1 LSKRETM
8 DLPKISLD
16 KCLVAD
22 MGLSILTQAVQLER
36 DAVGY
41 MKMYAKYMEK
51 IEESREGSKT
61 VTIVVDPITVDR
73 W

>member
-1 LSKRETM
+1 MPCRGHG
-8 DLPKISLD
+8 SLNPH
-16 KCLVAD
+16 A
-22 MGLSILTQAVQLER
+22 SSQLER